1 LRDVKKR
8 AVLAAVFL
16 AGVFVLPG
24 AAQPVRAMGLNGA
37 TGLFGI
43 PTGRIA
49 WEQEADLGVDT
60 GGGYNLIQKNAMIRG
75 AVNLF
80 KWVELSTAFDFQP
93 PLQGGRGLDNMDA
106 LFGVK
111 MQFPWEAAALAL
123 GGNMQILN
131 CHPAATGVVGQVY
144 TAITYSGVFFT
155 MPAETTAVLGYT
167 IRRETA
173 GDIDYGMGFD
183 LLLWPDVFQGCIHWI
198 VDFSNFSYSAQPL
211 GADAYYR
218 GCLNTGFRINIGAV
232 PALDRMKFS
241 VDIIITDAFDQDR
254 SFVLGAM
261 LGWAF
266 L

>member
-1 LRDVKKR
+1 
-8 AVLAAVFL
+8 
-16 AGVFVLPG
+16 
-24 AAQPVRAMGLNGA
+24 MGLNGA
-37 TGLFGI
+37 AGLFGI

-49 WEQEADLGVDT
+49 WEQDTDLGVDT
-60 GGGYNLIQKNAMIRG
+60 GGGYNFIQKNAMLRG

-80 KWVELSTAFDFQP
+80 KWVEVSTAFDFQP
-93 PLQGGRGLDNMDA
+93 PLQGEEGLDNMDT

-111 MQFPWEAAALAL
+111 VQVPWEAAALAL
-123 GGNMQILN
+123 GGNMQIIS
-131 CHPAATGVVGQVY
+131 HPPVTTDVAGQVY
-144 TAITYSGVFFT
+144 MAVTYSGVFFT
-155 MPAETTAVLGYT
+155 MPAETTAVVGYT
-167 IRRETA
+167 IGEDAA

-198 VDFSNFSYSAQPL
+198 LDFSNFSYSVQPL

-232 PALDRMKFS
+232 SALDKLKFS
-241 VDIIITDAFDQDR
+241 VDIIITDAFDRSR
-254 SFVLGAM
+254 SFVLGTM